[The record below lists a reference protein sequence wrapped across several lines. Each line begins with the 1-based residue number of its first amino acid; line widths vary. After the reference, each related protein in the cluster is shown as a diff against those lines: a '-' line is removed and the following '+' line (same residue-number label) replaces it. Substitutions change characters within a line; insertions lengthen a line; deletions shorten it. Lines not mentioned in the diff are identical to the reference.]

1 MDDLRNPYSPG
12 AGSRPPALVGRE
24 HELQLFRT
32 AIGRLSIGR
41 SAKSLLLT
49 GLRGVGKTVLLN
61 EFAVTARGNQWQVES
76 LEANETL
83 DFPAAMASLVRKSTL
98 RISTSKR
105 ASERAKRTLAV
116 LKSFQIRWKL
126 PGDIV
131 LESEPFAGLG
141 DSGDLESDLADLFT
155 EVGTLAKDHGIGV
168 AFTIDELQYLKRS
181 DLAALISALHR
192 IAQQQLPVLVVG
204 AGLPSLLGLIGEA
217 KSYAERLFTFPEI
230 GSLSE
235 TDCHEALQHPASEE
249 GVQWER
255 PALDAVFEASG
266 GYPYF
271 LQEFGKQSWDFAAG
285 FEHITLEDVHIG
297 IPEARRELDAGFF
310 RVRLDRV
317 NDSERNYLRAMA
329 ALGHGPYLSG
339 DVAKSIGK
347 NTSQLATSRE
357 SLIKRGLC
365 FSRRYGEIEF
375 TVPMFDDY
383 LRRTGG

>member
-12 AGSRPPALVGRE
+12 AGSRPPAIVGRE
-24 HELQLFRT
+24 QELQLFAT
-32 AIGRLSIGR
+32 AIGRLGIGR
-41 SAKSLLLT
+41 SAKSLMLT

-61 EFAVTARGNQWQVES
+61 EFALIAREKQWQVES

-83 DFPAAMASLVRKSTL
+83 DFPAAVASLVRKATL

-105 ASERAKRTLAV
+105 AAEKAKRTLAV
-116 LKSFQIRWKL
+116 LKSFQVRWKL

-141 DSGDLESDLADLFT
+141 DSGDLESDIADLFS
-155 EVGTLAKDHGIGV
+155 ELGTLAKEHSTGV
-168 AFTIDELQYLKRS
+168 LFTVDELQYLRQS
-181 DLAALISALHR
+181 DLAAIVSALHR
-192 IAQQQLPVLVVG
+192 MAQQQLPILLVG

-230 GSLSE
+230 SSLSE
-235 TDCHEALQHPASEE
+235 RDCHSALQDPAREE
-249 GVQWER
+249 GVSWDQS
-255 PALDAVFEASG
+255 ALDAVFEASG

-271 LQEFGKQSWDFAAG
+271 LQEFGKQTWDLAPG
-285 FEHITLEDVHIG
+285 IDSITLDDVRVG

-329 ALGHGPYLSG
+329 SLGSSPYASG
-339 DVAKSIGK
+339 DVAKALHK
-347 NTSQLATSRE
+347 TTSQVATSRE
-357 SLIKRGLC
+357 GLIRRGLC

-383 LRRTGG
+383 LRRAGV

>member
-1 MDDLRNPYSPG
+1 
-12 AGSRPPALVGRE
+12 
-24 HELQLFRT
+24 
-32 AIGRLSIGR
+32 
-41 SAKSLLLT
+41 
-49 GLRGVGKTVLLN
+49 VLLN
-61 EFAVTARGNQWQVES
+61 EFAVIARNAQWQVES

-83 DFPAAMASLVRKSTL
+83 DFPAAMASLVRKATL
-98 RISTSKR
+98 RISTSRR
-105 ASERAKRTLAV
+105 ASEKAKRTLAV

-141 DSGDLESDLADLFT
+141 DSGDLESDLSDLFA
-155 EVGTLAKDHGIGV
+155 ELGMLAKEHNTGV

-181 DLAALISALHR
+181 DLAALVSALHR
-192 IAQQQLPVLVVG
+192 VAQQQLPVLVVG

-235 TDCHEALQHPASEE
+235 PDCQVALQNPASEE
-249 GVQWER
+249 GVRWDQ
-255 PALDAVFEASG
+255 PALDAVFQASG

-271 LQEFGKQSWDFAAG
+271 LQEFAKQSWDLADG
-285 FEHITLEDVHIG
+285 EDRITTADVRIG

-317 NDSERNYLRAMA
+317 NDSERSYLRAMA
-329 ALGHGPYLSG
+329 SLGSGPYLSG
-339 DVAKSIGK
+339 DVAKSLGK
-347 NTSQLATSRE
+347 STSQIATSRE
-357 SLIKRGLC
+357 GLIRRGLC